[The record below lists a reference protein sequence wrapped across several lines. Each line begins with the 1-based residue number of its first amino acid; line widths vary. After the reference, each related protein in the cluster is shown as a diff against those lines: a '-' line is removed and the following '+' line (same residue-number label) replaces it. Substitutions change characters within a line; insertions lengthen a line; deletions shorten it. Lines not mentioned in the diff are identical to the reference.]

1 MTYLIVAAGMGM
13 RLRPYT
19 LDCPKGL
26 YRLDEHTTLLGLLVD
41 GIREADP
48 GAEIVVC
55 AGFRADMVEKELS
68 GRDVILRWNPFF
80 ETTNS
85 LSTLWFARDF
95 LDRDGVVL
103 IDGDII
109 AEKRLIREVYAAP
122 VDRPV
127 SLIDTSRAASGD
139 YCVKTDAD
147 GYVIAM
153 AKGLV
158 DPTAEYANVSKL
170 DRATALRFRARMDRM
185 LRAGRTNEWME
196 TCLNQLVFE
205 EGLALGTADI
215 AGYAWAEVD
224 DASEMARVKEI
235 YGRDLA

>member
-68 GRDVILRWNPFF
+68 GRDVVLRWNPFY

-85 LSTLWFARDF
+85 LSTLWFARDC

-127 SLIDTSRAASGD
+127 SLIDTSRASSGD
-139 YCVKTDAD
+139 YCVKTDA
-147 GYVIAM
+147 GGRVIAM
-153 AKGLV
+153 AKGLA

-170 DRATALRFRARMDRM
+170 DRETALRFRDRMDRM

-205 EGLALGTADI
+205 EGLALDTVDI

>member
-1 MTYLIVAAGMGM
+1 MTYLIVAAGMGT

-26 YRLDEHTTLLGLLVD
+26 YRLDENTTLLGCLVD

-48 GAEIVVC
+48 GAEIVLC
-55 AGFRADMVEKELS
+55 TGFRTDMVEKEME
-68 GRDVILRWNPFF
+68 GRNVAVRWNPFY

-103 IDGDII
+103 IDGDVI
-109 AEKRLIREVYAAP
+109 AEKRLIREVYAKP

-127 SLIDTSRAASGD
+127 SLLDTSRASSGD
-139 YCVKTDAD
+139 HCVKTDER
-147 GYVIAM
+147 GIVIAM
-153 AKGLV
+153 AKGLA
-158 DPTAEYANVSKL
+158 DPTGEYANVSKL
-170 DRATALRFRARMDRM
+170 DRASALRFRDRMDRM
-185 LRAGRTNEWME
+185 MRAGRTNEWME

-205 EGLALGTADI
+205 EGMEISTQDI

-235 YGRDLA
+235 YARDRA